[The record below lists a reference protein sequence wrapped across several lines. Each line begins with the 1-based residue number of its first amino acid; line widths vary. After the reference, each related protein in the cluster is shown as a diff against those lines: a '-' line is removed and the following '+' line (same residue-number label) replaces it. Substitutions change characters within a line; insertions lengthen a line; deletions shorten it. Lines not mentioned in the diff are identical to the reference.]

1 MASGWPRVV
10 FSRGGE
16 VLRRLGDRR
25 AGGRVV
31 MCVGLS
37 ERGLDSVGEVTAVV
51 GSGSGVVSEKGQPVC
66 EIRWQG
72 VVDSSA
78 DEMYHSLFRYESNGV
93 RQMRLPFACRL
104 LELNPSLVSEPD
116 GPGILDADREGGG
129 WVCRVEA
136 EEADVARAVEGG
148 ELLRREDYEAAVQA
162 EDAAGLADDAARLQY

>member
-1 MASGWPRVV
+1 MV

-66 EIRWQG
+66 EIRW
-72 VVDSSA
+72 
-78 DEMYHSLFRYESNGV
+78 
-93 RQMRLPFACRL
+93 
-104 LELNPSLVSEPD
+104 
-116 GPGILDADREGGG
+116 
-129 WVCRVEA
+129 
-136 EEADVARAVEGG
+136 
-148 ELLRREDYEAAVQA
+148 
-162 EDAAGLADDAARLQY
+162 